1 MLKIKLN
8 EVLKNSSLWS
18 NDAEI
23 SFSITSKLDS
33 KTPNSLSFLESGT
46 YVTELLNNSNIKY
59 VITTEEITTE
69 YKLDKY
75 KIIIISSSPKY
86 DFYTLHNYIVNNK
99 TNWEPSKVHESVIV
113 GQNTSIAKNGVI
125 ILKGT
130 ILGPNVTIIEGVSI
144 GENCVIGPGCV
155 IGNDSFEC
163 IKHQNKVLS
172 VKHDGKVIIHNNV
185 ELGSNTTIDK
195 GLMGKNTIICN
206 DVKMDNQ
213 VHISHNVTIDTC
225 TLLAASVTIA
235 GNTRLGK
242 NIWVGPGAIIS
253 NRLVIGDNAKIS
265 LGAVVSTNVSENE
278 TVTGNFAIKHST
290 FMKNH
295 FRSSRK

>member
-1 MLKIKLN
+1 MIKIELK
-8 EVLKNSSLWS
+8 EVLKYASLLS
-18 NDAEI
+18 NETEI
-23 SFSITSKLDS
+23 VFSITSKLDS
-33 KTPNSLSFLESGT
+33 KIPNAISFLESSI
-46 YVTELLNNSNIKY
+46 YVSELLKNSNIKY
-59 VITTEEITTE
+59 IITTNEIAAKHKLEEFKTV
-69 YKLDKY
+69 
-75 KIIIISSSPKY
+75 IISSNPKY
-86 DFYTLHNYIVNNK
+86 DFYILHNYIITNK
-99 TNWEPSKVHESVIV
+99 TCWEPSKVHESVVI
-113 GQNTSIAKNGVI
+113 GKNTSIATTGVI
-125 ILKGT
+125 IGKDTVIGPNAT
-130 ILGPNVTIIEGVSI
+130 ILEGVII
-144 GENCVIGPGCV
+144 GENCVIGPGSV

-163 IKHQNKVLS
+163 IKYQDKVLT

-195 GLMGKNTIICN
+195 GLMGKNTTIFN

-213 VHISHNVTIDTC
+213 VHISHNVTIDRC

-235 GNTRLGK
+235 GNTQLGK

-265 LGAVVSTNVSENE
+265 LGAVVTTNINENE

-295 FRSSRK
+295 FRNSRK